1 MPEADGQ
8 QHTQHKESLVERMFE
23 HHHNHKQ
30 EDNSHSEKRDG
41 VSKDAGKP
49 KSYED
54 YLKKDD
60 EALKRYYE
68 EHKGLETE
76 GQSYGGLK

>member
-8 QHTQHKESLVERMFE
+8 QHTQHKESLVERIFE
-23 HHHNHKQ
+23 HHHNHEQ
-30 EDNSHSEKRDG
+30 EENSHNEKKNE
-41 VSKDAGKP
+41 VSKNTDKP

-60 EALKRYYE
+60 EALKKYYKE
-68 EHKGLETE
+68 DREL
-76 GQSYGGLK
+76 